1 MKEIR
6 NKNACLSNFDVNKS
20 EVNEKYSA
28 VIIIS
33 EATNAAINASL
44 CGVGFLVE

>member
-6 NKNACLSNFDVNKS
+6 NKNACRSNIDGNKS
-20 EVNEKYSA
+20 EVKEKYSA
-28 VIIIS
+28 VITIT